1 MHEHLVE
8 DIIVLLLTPGEKVGH
23 MLKEDAVEKLVQKEV
38 KRQVENQ
45 VAQAINDPEWVIDLE
60 SEITKFV
67 QDRIVAR
74 FSNIS
79 TVPDL
84 VATVESSVEKMFKD
98 GFVPNIEHMVDNTL
112 LVQAV
117 DQAIE
122 NLVSKTVD
130 QLIFDPNWVQKI
142 NTQIARETGDRIRK
156 GLKEENVRDILR
168 DVVLEN
174 TSLIHEDLDR
184 ELVIDKGLVVVKKH
198 IASETLST
206 DSDVHVGGA
215 LVVDGDI
222 AIKGRISLS
231 NPSFKELS
239 SNIKEEALDELKND
253 FIDETSKSIQQNIQ
267 DGLNIKN
274 ILIRGESLVNDNTLS
289 SAVTKTS
296 IQELGILKSL
306 TVGNDLHV
314 ENKRVGINTTSPRS
328 ALSIW
333 DSEIEIDI
341 GRQSQN
347 VAQIGTTKAQD
358 LSIVTNNKERLKID
372 KDGLV
377 SVDKLRIGRNR
388 ISTAPATPGWS
399 GAKGDIVFNFNY
411 KKGEPFAWI
420 CLGDYRWQ
428 ELKSA

>member
-1 MHEHLVE
+1 MTL
-8 DIIVLLLTPGEKVGH
+8 GEKVGH

-45 VAQAINDPEWVIDLE
+45 VAQAVNDPEWVIELE
-60 SEITKFV
+60 SKITKFV

-84 VATVESSVEKMFKD
+84 VSTVSSSVEKMFED
-98 GFVPNIEHMVDNTL
+98 GFVPNIEHMVDNTI

-122 NLVSKTVD
+122 KLVTKTVD
-130 QLIFDPNWVQKI
+130 QLVFDPNWIQKI
-142 NTQIARETGDRIRK
+142 HTQIARETSDRIRK

-206 DSDVHVGGA
+206 DSDVNVGGA
-215 LVVDGDI
+215 LIVDGDL
-222 AIKGRISLS
+222 AVKGRISLS

-239 SNIKEEALDELKND
+239 DNIEKNAIDKLKTD
-253 FIDETSKSIQQNIQ
+253 FIAETSDNIREQIQA
-267 DGLNIKN
+267 GLNVKN
-274 ILIRGESLVNDNTLS
+274 ILVRGESLVNDNTLS
-289 SAVTKTS
+289 SAITKTK
-296 IQELGILKSL
+296 IEEVGTLKSL
-306 TVGNDLHV
+306 TVGSELKVD
-314 ENKRVGINTTSPRS
+314 NKRVGINTTAPRS

-341 GRQSQN
+341 GRRSQN
-347 VAQIGTTKAQD
+347 VAQIGTSKAHD
-358 LSIVTNNKERLKID
+358 LSFITNNQEQLKID

-377 SVDKLRIGRNR
+377 SVSKLRVGRNR
-388 ISTAPATPGWS
+388 ISTHSGTPGWS
-399 GAKGDIVFNFNY
+399 GAKGDVVFNYNF
-411 KKGEPFAWI
+411 KPGEAFAWI

>member
-1 MHEHLVE
+1 M
-8 DIIVLLLTPGEKVGH
+8 LLLTPGEKVGH

-156 GLKEENVRDILR
+156 GLKEENVRDVLR

>member
-1 MHEHLVE
+1 M
-8 DIIVLLLTPGEKVGH
+8 LLLTPGEKVGH

-38 KRQVENQ
+38 KLQVERQ
-45 VAQAINDPEWVIDLE
+45 VAQAINDPEWVIELE
-60 SEITKFV
+60 NKITKFV

-79 TVPDL
+79 TIPDL
-84 VATVESSVEKMFKD
+84 VNTVGSSVEKMFAD

-122 NLVSKTVD
+122 RLVNKTVD
-130 QLIFDPNWVQKI
+130 QLVFDPKWIQKI
-142 NTQIARETGDRIRK
+142 HTQIARETGDRIRK

-168 DVVLEN
+168 NVVLEN

-206 DSDVHVGGA
+206 DSDVNVGGA
-215 LVVDGDI
+215 LIVDGDL
-222 AIKGRISLS
+222 AVKGRISLS

-239 SNIKEEALDELKND
+239 DTIEKNAIDKLKTD
-253 FIDETSKSIQQNIQ
+253 FIAETSNNIREQIQA
-267 DGLNIKN
+267 GLNVKN
-274 ILIRGESLVNDNTLS
+274 ILVRGESLVNDNTLS
-289 SAVTKTS
+289 SAITKTN
-296 IQELGILKSL
+296 IEEIGTLKSL
-306 TVGNDLHV
+306 TVGTELKVD
-314 ENKRVGINTTSPRS
+314 NKRVGINTTAPRS
-328 ALSIW
+328 ALSVW

-341 GRQSQN
+341 GRRSQN
-347 VAQIGTTKAQD
+347 TAQIGTSKAHA
-358 LSIVTNNKERLKID
+358 LSFITNNQEQLTID

-377 SVDKLRIGRNR
+377 SVGKLRVGRNR
-388 ISTAPATPGWS
+388 ISTHSGTPGWS
-399 GAKGDIVFNFNY
+399 GAKGDVVFNYNF
-411 KKGEPFAWI
+411 KPGEAFAWI

>member
-1 MHEHLVE
+1 
-8 DIIVLLLTPGEKVGH
+8 

-38 KRQVENQ
+38 KTQVEAQ
-45 VAQAINDPEWVIDLE
+45 VSHAVNDTEWILDLE
-60 SEITKFV
+60 AQITKFV

-84 VATVESSVEKMFKD
+84 IATVESSVEKMFED

-122 NLVSKTVD
+122 KLVTKTVD
-130 QLIFDPNWVQKI
+130 QLVFDPNWIQKI
-142 NTQIARETGDRIRK
+142 HTQIARETGDRIRK
-156 GLKEENVRDILR
+156 GLKEENVRSVLR

-184 ELVIDKGLVVVKKH
+184 ELVIEKGIVVVKQH
-198 IASETLST
+198 LASDTLNT
-206 DSDVHVGGA
+206 DSDVNVGGA
-215 LVVDGDI
+215 LTVDGDL

-239 SNIKEEALDELKND
+239 DSIEKNAIDKLRTD
-253 FIDETSKSIQQNIQ
+253 FIEETSTTIREQIQ
-267 DGLNIKN
+267 DGLNVKN
-274 ILIRGESLVNDNTLS
+274 ILVRGESLVDDNKLS
-289 SAVTKTS
+289 SAITKTS
-296 IQELGILKSL
+296 IEEIGTLKSL
-306 TVGNDLHV
+306 TVGSELKVD
-314 ENKRVGINTTSPRS
+314 NKRVGINTTAPRS

-333 DSEIEIDI
+333 DNEIEIDI
-341 GRQSQN
+341 GRRSQN
-347 VAQIGTTKAQD
+347 TAQIGTSKAHS
-358 LSIVTNNKERLKID
+358 LSFITNNQEQLTID

-377 SVDKLRIGRNR
+377 SVGKLRVGRNK
-388 ISTAPATPGWS
+388 ISTHSGTPGWS
-399 GAKGDIVFNFNY
+399 GAKGDVVFNYNF
-411 KKGEPFAWI
+411 KPGEAFAWI

>member
-1 MHEHLVE
+1 
-8 DIIVLLLTPGEKVGH
+8 VLLLIHGEKVDH

-45 VAQAINDPEWVIDLE
+45 VAQAVSDTEWILDLE
-60 SEITKFV
+60 TQIIKFV

-84 VATVESSVEKMFKD
+84 VATVESSVGKMFED

-122 NLVSKTVD
+122 KLVTKTVD
-130 QLIFDPNWVQKI
+130 QLVFDPNWMQKI
-142 NTQIARETGDRIRK
+142 HTQIARETGDRIRK
-156 GLKEENVRDILR
+156 GLKEENVRGILR

-184 ELVIDKGLVVVKKH
+184 ELLIQDGIVVVQQH
-198 IASETLST
+198 LSAGTLDT
-206 DSDVHVGGA
+206 DSDFNVGGA
-215 LVVDGDI
+215 LIIEGDL
-222 AIKGRISLS
+222 AVKGRISLS

-239 SNIKEEALDELKND
+239 DTIEKNAIDKLKTE
-253 FIDETSKSIQQNIQ
+253 FIDETSTTIREQIQ
-267 DGLNIKN
+267 DGLNVKN
-274 ILIRGESLVNDNTLS
+274 ILVRGESLVDDNKLS
-289 SAVTKTS
+289 SAITKTS
-296 IQELGILKSL
+296 IEEIGTLKSL
-306 TVGNDLHV
+306 TVGTELKVD
-314 ENKRVGINTTSPRS
+314 NKRVGINTTAPRS
-328 ALSIW
+328 ALSVW

-341 GRQSQN
+341 GRRSQN
-347 VAQIGTTKAQD
+347 TAQIGTSKAHD
-358 LSIVTNNKERLKID
+358 LSFITNNQEQLTID

-377 SVDKLRIGRNR
+377 SVGKLRVGRNR
-388 ISTAPATPGWS
+388 ISTHSGTPGWS
-399 GAKGDIVFNFNY
+399 GAKGDVVFNYNF
-411 KKGEPFAWI
+411 KPGEAFAWI

>member
-1 MHEHLVE
+1 M
-8 DIIVLLLTPGEKVGH
+8 LLLIHGEKVDH

-198 IASETLST
+198 VASETLST

-231 NPSFKELS
+231 NPSFNELS
-239 SNIKEEALDELKND
+239 SNIKEEALDALKKD

-289 SAVTKTS
+289 SAVTKTN

-358 LSIVTNNKERLKID
+358 LSIITNNKERLKID

-399 GAKGDIVFNFNY
+399 GAKGDIVFNYNY
-411 KKGEPFAWI
+411 KVGEPFAWI
-420 CLGDYRWQ
+420 CLGDFRWQ
-428 ELKSA
+428 EIMSA

>member
-1 MHEHLVE
+1 
-8 DIIVLLLTPGEKVGH
+8 
-23 MLKEDAVEKLVQKEV
+23 MLKEDAIEKLVQKEV
-38 KRQVENQ
+38 KQQVEAQ
-45 VAQAINDPEWVIDLE
+45 VAQAVNDPEWVIDLE

-130 QLIFDPNWVQKI
+130 QLILDPNWVQKI

-184 ELVIDKGLVVVKKH
+184 ELVIDKGLVVIKKH
-198 IASETLST
+198 VASETLST

-239 SNIKEEALDELKND
+239 SNIKEEALEELKKD

-289 SAVTKTS
+289 SAVTKTN

-306 TVGNDLHV
+306 TVSNHLHV

-399 GAKGDIVFNFNY
+399 GAKGDIVFNYNY
-411 KKGEPFAWI
+411 KVGEPFAWI
-420 CLGDYRWQ
+420 CLGDFRWQ
-428 ELKSA
+428 EIMSA

>member
-1 MHEHLVE
+1 M
-8 DIIVLLLTPGEKVGH
+8 
-23 MLKEDAVEKLVQKEV
+23 
-38 KRQVENQ
+38 
-45 VAQAINDPEWVIDLE
+45 
-60 SEITKFV
+60 
-67 QDRIVAR
+67 
-74 FSNIS
+74 
-79 TVPDL
+79 
-84 VATVESSVEKMFKD
+84 
-98 GFVPNIEHMVDNTL
+98 
-112 LVQAV
+112 
-117 DQAIE
+117 
-122 NLVSKTVD
+122 
-130 QLIFDPNWVQKI
+130 
-142 NTQIARETGDRIRK
+142 
-156 GLKEENVRDILR
+156 
-168 DVVLEN
+168 
-174 TSLIHEDLDR
+174 
-184 ELVIDKGLVVVKKH
+184 
-198 IASETLST
+198 
-206 DSDVHVGGA
+206 
-215 LVVDGDI
+215 VVDGDI

>member
-1 MHEHLVE
+1 ME

-23 MLKEDAVEKLVQKEV
+23 MLKEDAVEQLVQKEV

-98 GFVPNIEHMVDNTL
+98 GFVPNIQHMVDNTL

-122 NLVSKTVD
+122 HLGSKTVD

-239 SNIKEEALDELKND
+239 SNIKEEALDELKKG
-253 FIDETSKSIQQNIQ
+253 FINETSKSIQQNIQ

>member
-1 MHEHLVE
+1 
-8 DIIVLLLTPGEKVGH
+8 

>member
-1 MHEHLVE
+1 M
-8 DIIVLLLTPGEKVGH
+8 LLLTPGEKVGH

>member
-1 MHEHLVE
+1 M
-8 DIIVLLLTPGEKVGH
+8 LLLIHGEKVDH

-45 VAQAINDPEWVIDLE
+45 VAQAINDPEWVIELE
-60 SEITKFV
+60 SKITKFV

-84 VATVESSVEKMFKD
+84 VSTVGSSVEKMFAD
-98 GFVPNIEHMVDNTL
+98 GFVPNIEHMVDNTI

-122 NLVSKTVD
+122 RLVNKTVD
-130 QLIFDPNWVQKI
+130 QLVFDPNWIQKI
-142 NTQIARETGDRIRK
+142 HTQIARETGDRIRK
-156 GLKEENVRDILR
+156 GLKEENVRGILR
-168 DVVLEN
+168 EVVLDN
-174 TSLIHEDLDR
+174 AGTIQKDLNR
-184 ELVIDKGLVVVKKH
+184 EVTIEKGLVVVDNH
-198 IASETLST
+198 LSSETMDT
-206 DSDVHVGGA
+206 RSDVNIGGA
-215 LVVDGDI
+215 LVIEGELAV
-222 AIKGRISLS
+222 KGRISLS

-239 SNIKEEALDELKND
+239 DTIEKNAIDKLKTD
-253 FIDETSKSIQQNIQ
+253 FIAETSNNIREQIQ
-267 DGLNIKN
+267 DGLNVKN
-274 ILIRGESLVNDNTLS
+274 ILVRGESLVDDNKLS
-289 SAVTKTS
+289 SAITKSNIEEIGT
-296 IQELGILKSL
+296 LKSL
-306 TVGNDLHV
+306 TVGTELKVD
-314 ENKRVGINTTSPRS
+314 NKRVGINTTAPRS

-341 GRQSQN
+341 GRRSQN
-347 VAQIGTTKAQD
+347 TAQIGTSKAHD
-358 LSIVTNNKERLKID
+358 LSFITNNQEQLKID

-377 SVDKLRIGRNR
+377 SVGKLRVGRNR
-388 ISTAPATPGWS
+388 ISTHSGTPGWS

-411 KKGEPFAWI
+411 KPGEAFAWI

>member
-1 MHEHLVE
+1 ME

-23 MLKEDAVEKLVQKEV
+23 MLKEDAVEQLVQKEV